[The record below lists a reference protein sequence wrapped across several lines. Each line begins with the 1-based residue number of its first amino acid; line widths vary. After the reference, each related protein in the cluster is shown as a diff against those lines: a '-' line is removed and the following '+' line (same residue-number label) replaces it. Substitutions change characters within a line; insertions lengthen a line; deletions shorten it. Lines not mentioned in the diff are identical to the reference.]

1 MMSYEVKQ
9 ALDHT
14 IKQIDDKVKQLEDNL
29 GARSAKSY
37 DEYCGMC
44 GEITGL
50 LTARS
55 YMTDLTRKLEVEDE

>member
-1 MMSYEVKQ
+1 MSYEVKQ

-14 IKQIDDKVKQLEDNL
+14 IKQIDERVKQLEENL
-29 GARSAKSY
+29 GARAARSY

-50 LTARS
+50 LTARR
-55 YMTDLTRKLEVEDE
+55 YITDLTKNLEKLDE

>member
-9 ALDHT
+9 TLEFAV
-14 IKQIDDKVKQLEDNL
+14 KQIDEKVKQLEDAL
-29 GARSAKSY
+29 GAKAARSY

-50 LTARS
+50 LTARR
-55 YMTDLTRKLEVEDE
+55 YITDLTKNLENSDE